1 MAEERRLNF
10 NAPLLSTRRMH
21 NTAVSVRRNK
31 SNNFTLDPNTTEMGL
46 DEVTEAASVPFTWE
60 QSPGRL
66 KGHDDSIPQQAP
78 DSTQRGFT
86 PCLPPG
92 NLSSRVKL
100 VEEEEKDAFTDARDT
115 LSYFSANHSITGVS
129 GYGVVETKNPSGQDL
144 QSRDFML
151 NRFLPAAKAMTVEQ
165 PHYGSNRKPSTFMP
179 EPTIQIRELVPEE
192 KRQNPNKYGE
202 SALVPYYNHH
212 RDIDV
217 EESEE
222 EEDDEVYLSKRGCGM
237 FPQLCFKESVTILKT
252 VPDQAKSS
260 KVSLLKSR
268 FQFIKQLALDSV
280 SKHKFGGKVPPTVH
294 PNMTSAAS
302 MSSSPYR
309 HTRCMSPFRNGS
321 PFHPDT
327 RKETESLRA
336 NRLNKHI
343 RNISRSTQELLCP
356 KGNASASSLLEKTVY
371 VDTEDSPK
379 TNIMIFPEEEEKK
392 PDTNIE
398 LEKLGKLKNSPGRSP
413 TLGPP
418 SPKKP
423 SESWLLHNLP
433 SVVSSPSPSRRYTF
447 NPQKQS
453 FYEASRSVTKWETIV
468 KTSYM
473 HRDHIRY
480 SEELVAHTSL
490 Q

>member
-21 NTAVSVRRNK
+21 STAVSVRRNK
-31 SNNFTLDPNTTEMGL
+31 SNNFTLEIGL
-46 DEVTEAASVPFTWE
+46 DDEVTEAASVPFTWE

-66 KGHDDSIPQQAP
+66 KGHDSKPQKVVCDQVV
-78 DSTQRGFT
+78 T

-92 NLSSRVKL
+92 KVMEKTLDGNLRSK
-100 VEEEEKDAFTDARDT
+100 VEEGSEDVFSDARDT
-115 LSYFSANHSITGVS
+115 LSYSITGVS
-129 GYGVVETKNPSGQDL
+129 GYGVVETKNPFEDL

-179 EPTIQIRELVPEE
+179 EPTIQIRDLVPEE
-192 KRQNPNKYGE
+192 KRQTPNRYGD
-202 SALVPYYNHH
+202 HH
-212 RDIDV
+212 QDIDA
-217 EESEE
+217 EESV
-222 EEDDEVYLSKRGCGM
+222 DDDDDISRRGCGM
-237 FPQLCFKESVTILKT
+237 LPQFCFKESVTM
-252 VPDQAKSS
+252 VCFKSKQKSPS
-260 KVSLLKSR
+260 KASQLKSR
-268 FQFIKQLALDSV
+268 FQSIKQLALDSV
-280 SKHKFGGKVPPTVH
+280 SKHKLGGKVPSPVH
-294 PNMTSAAS
+294 PNLTSAAS

-309 HTRCMSPFRNGS
+309 HTRCMSPFRNAS

-327 RKETESLRA
+327 RKETENMRA
-336 NRLNKHI
+336 SRLNKHI
-343 RNISRSTQELLCP
+343 SNISRSTQELLCP
-356 KGNASASSLLEKTVY
+356 KGNGSSSSLLEKTVY

-379 TNIMIFPEEEEKK
+379 TNTMIFPEEVEKK
-392 PDTNIE
+392 PETNLKPE
-398 LEKLGKLKNSPGRSP
+398 EFEKIKNGSGRSP
-413 TLGPP
+413 LAPP

-433 SVVSSPSPSRRYTF
+433 SVVNSPSPSRRYTLHPSF
-447 NPQKQS
+447 N
-453 FYEASRSVTKWETIV
+453 ENSRNITKWETIV

-480 SEELVAHTSL
+480 SEELVGHTSL